1 MSNTTRIK
9 SGASGD
15 NSKTGRQEL
24 IGGWHQDIVEKATV
38 LVVGA
43 GAIGNEVIK
52 NLALLGFSRV
62 FIIDMDTISTSNLS
76 RTVLFSADDLGK
88 YKAEVAADR
97 FREMSVAP
105 DEKVA
110 VDYYVGDLIS
120 GLGQG
125 VFRRC
130 DIILGC
136 LDNIYTRRNVNM
148 RAAILQKPYL
158 DAGISSLYSNLS
170 IVHFPYTACLEC
182 GMDSDSI
189 QQESIKRTSCDTYK
203 FKAIQEQKVPTTQV
217 TSALIS
223 ALMCQ
228 ETVKILHVDDPE
240 SIIAEQND
248 TKSKKFKIQ
257 TQATVTGKQVP
268 KLKPKYGCKYY
279 FDGNNNTFSTFPIIK
294 RANCFCQGDDYLTW
308 AMLDDVPGS
317 DVVETNFTNTSTVR
331 DILNYMFERTG
342 VKHQLVLDV
351 NPLDTESGHVV
362 VKRVKCRGTTEN
374 GKVIPCDKWVD
385 FAGKPRSQIYKDDC
399 FCELHINSQH
409 KYLGGSTID
418 ETVSRFYEGMDD
430 ERFLDYP
437 LSTLGYPKL
446 AILTVATLDEDG
458 ATTFIELTGD
468 LHDVMP
474 NLSKGI

>member
-1 MSNTTRIK
+1 MGNNTKIQ
-9 SGASGD
+9 SGVAGE

-24 IGGWHQDIVEKATV
+24 ISGWQQDVVENATV

-62 FIIDMDTISTSNLS
+62 FIVDMDTISTTNLS
-76 RTVLFSADDLGK
+76 RTVLFTPDDLGK

-105 DEKVA
+105 KDKIA
-110 VDYYVGDLIS
+110 VDYFVGDLIN

-170 IVHFPYTACLEC
+170 VVHFPYTACLEC

-189 QQESIKRTSCDTYK
+189 QQESVLRSSCDTYK
-203 FKAIQEQKVPTTQV
+203 FKTIQEQKVPTTQV

-228 ETVKILHVDDPE
+228 ETVKILHIDNPE
-240 SIIAEQND
+240 EVISEQND
-248 TKSKKFKIQ
+248 AKPKKFRIKCKAAISGKA
-257 TQATVTGKQVP
+257 TQRLV
-268 KLKPKYGCKYY
+268 PKYGCKYY
-279 FDGNNNTFSTFPIIK
+279 FDGNNNTFSVFPIM
-294 RANCFCQGDDYLTW
+294 RRSNCFCITDGYEEY
-308 AMLDDVPGS
+308 AMRS
-317 DVVETNFTNTSTVR
+317 NEIIETNLKNSCTVR
-331 DILNYMFERTG
+331 ELLDFLKTKFCMDF
-342 VKHQLVLDV
+342 QLVLDEH
-351 NPLDTESGHVV
+351 PLDTESGHVCV
-362 VKRVKCRGTTEN
+362 LKAKCRGTKIGDT
-374 GKVIPCDKWVD
+374 VFPCDEWVE
-385 FAGKPRSQIYKDDC
+385 FGGKSRYELYKEDC
-399 FCELHINSQH
+399 FCCKHVNSLN
-409 KYLGGSTID
+409 KNLGGSTID
-418 ETVSRFYEGMDD
+418 ETVTRFYIGM
-430 ERFLDYP
+430 ENEWLLDCS
-437 LSTLGYPKL
+437 LEHIGFPKL
-446 AILTVATLDEDG
+446 AILTVKPLNGQENRVEY
-458 ATTFIELTGD
+458 IELTGD
-468 LHDVMP
+468 LCDVMP
-474 NLSKGI
+474 NLSK